1 MINDRLLSQAV
12 DIIKSSKEIVVFTG
26 AGLIFINRDN
36 TIMDDLADVFLKG
49 NGGEILTELIRLLR

>member
-36 TIMDDLADVFLKG
+36 TIIFEKISKMKIFKYD
-49 NGGEILTELIRLLR
+49 ITI